1 LFCVSVPAVSKS
13 LPSLYDSFRNK
24 GCPIHSNDKRF
35 NSSVSRIQ
43 QLSSEAKMKSRET
56 SARKTDATV
65 TIRVSGKL
73 FEGHLSY
80 LDQLVESAGDCRLWP
95 VLSLAHLEEVDKA
108 AIRFLA
114 RGENRAFSIVSCPDF
129 VRGWIEREE
138 GQAAA

>member
-1 LFCVSVPAVSKS
+1 VSLLLPNTKS

-24 GCPIHSNDKRF
+24 VCLKHSIDIRFKSPI
-35 NSSVSRIQ
+35 SRIKEK
-43 QLSSEAKMKSRET
+43 SSEAKMKSNRT
-56 SARKTDATV
+56 SSKRTDATV

-80 LDQLVESAGDCRLWP
+80 LDQLVESAGDCQLWP
-95 VLSLAHLEEVDKA
+95 VLSLANLEELDNA
-108 AIRFLA
+108 AIRFLL

-129 VRGWIEREE
+129 VRGWMEREQ